1 MSSMLTIRIYNG
13 LGTIILRQKETLEE
27 LILVNG
33 INDVKE
39 NGHYGL
45 NINTVINPKQR
56 RNLLYLIGILHLI
69 INYILASYH
78 S

>member
-33 INDVKE
+33 NNDDKDKS
-39 NGHYGL
+39 NYGL
-45 NINTVINPKQR
+45 KINTVIDPKQ
-56 RNLLYLIGILHLI
+56 GIYFTSSESWILI
-69 INYILASYH
+69 INLYTSILSC
-78 S
+78 